1 MNFCCTCLL
10 MASLLYAFLNC
21 GEVFRIFTL
30 NNALLFSR
38 KLRPLFFGVGAVS
51 QQVVP
56 VKNYPVLA
64 VPNVGHDTTIHLDN
78 HRRFTLPLHVPPPVQ
93 SSRFPQST
101 RLCWSWD
108 SLFHGKARH

>member
-1 MNFCCTCLL
+1 

-21 GEVFRIFTL
+21 GKIFRIFAA
-30 NNALLFSR
+30 NNSLHFIR
-38 KLRPLFFGVGAVS
+38 KLRPFFFRVGAVS

-64 VPNVGHDTTIHLDN
+64 VPNVSDDTTIYFDN

-93 SSRFPQST
+93 SSRSPQST

-108 SLFHGKARH
+108 SLFHDKARH